1 MENNNVGE
9 RLAKAETRLDDHKE
23 EIDKLKED
31 ATFKYKLTVNQEVLT
46 NIVKENQ
53 VQMKE
58 FSNTLV
64 NINSNITQLNT
75 SNEAIKEDLSSVQT
89 ELEEVKKGNDRG
101 RFDVIAFIS
110 QDLPKALG
118 IAILGFLLA
127 YFGLK

>member
-1 MENNNVGE
+1 MENNNFGE

-75 SNEAIKEDLSSVQT
+75 SNEVIKEDLNSVQN
-89 ELEEVKKGNDRG
+89 ELEEVKKRSDKGK
-101 RFDVIAFIS
+101 FDVISFIA
-110 QDLPKALG
+110 QDLPKYVGLA
-118 IAILGFLLA
+118 IIAAILT
-127 YFGLK
+127 YFGVK

>member
-1 MENNNVGE
+1 MENNNFGE

-75 SNEAIKEDLSSVQT
+75 SNEVIKEDLNSVQN
-89 ELEEVKKGNDRG
+89 ELEEVKKRSDKGK
-101 RFDVIAFIS
+101 FDVISFIA
-110 QDLPKALG
+110 QDLPKYVAL
-118 IAILGFLLA
+118 ALVSFLLA
-127 YFGLK
+127 YYGLK

>member
-1 MENNNVGE
+1 MENNNFGE

-75 SNEAIKEDLSSVQT
+75 SNEVIKEDLNSVQN
-89 ELEEVKKGNDRG
+89 ELEEVKKRSDKGK
-101 RFDVIAFIS
+101 FDVISFIA
-110 QDLPKALG
+110 QDLPKYVGLALVS
-118 IAILGFLLA
+118 FLLA
-127 YFGLK
+127 YYGLK

>member
-1 MENNNVGE
+1 MESNNVGE

-75 SNEAIKEDLSSVQT
+75 SNEAIKEDLSSVQS
-89 ELEEVKKGNDRG
+89 ELEEVKKSNDKG
-101 RFDVIAFIS
+101 KFNVVAFIS